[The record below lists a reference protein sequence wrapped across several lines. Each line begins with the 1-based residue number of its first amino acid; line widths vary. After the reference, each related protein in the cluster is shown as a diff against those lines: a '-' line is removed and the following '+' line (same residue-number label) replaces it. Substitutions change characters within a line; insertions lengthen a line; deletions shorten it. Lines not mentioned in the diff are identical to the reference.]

1 MTIYQQQCLLAY
13 LGYSPGVIDG
23 KSGSNTVSAIKR
35 FQTDYCLTADG
46 ICGTMTEK
54 MLIGVVSGTVS
65 KKEAVAQTN
74 TQTNTTVQDTVHVA
88 TGTFWDSIRY
98 FRREEF
104 RCKCG
109 GKYCNGY
116 PVEPDEKLIRLAE
129 KVREHFNAPVTVS
142 SGIRCEKHNASVGG
156 VANSKHRLGKAM
168 DFSVRGISSSMV
180 DAYVGSLTGVS
191 YHYCINGNYIHMDV

>member
-23 KSGSNTVSAIKR
+23 IYGNKTQNAIKQ
-35 FQTDYCLTADG
+35 FQTDNSLPVTGVADDA
-46 ICGTMTEK
+46 TEK
-54 MLIGVVSGTVS
+54 MLKNNVAVGTLKRAETGS
-65 KKEAVAQTN
+65 ISNQSQTN
-74 TQTNTTVQDTVHVA
+74 SNQ
-88 TGTFWDSIRY
+88 TGTFWDSIKY
-98 FRREEF
+98 FKREEF

-109 GKYCNGY
+109 GRYCNGY

-191 YHYCINGNYIHMDV
+191 YHYCIDGNYIHMDV